1 MEIGAWWA
9 ESIASQ
15 RVRHGWSDLAHWHAT
30 NEATPGE
37 FRRPLKELQQNSG
50 TKKAWEQPD
59 KKEDSSIFLSLSRS
73 PSHHMS
79 SQKYKLKQ
87 QWDTTIH
94 PRKWQKF
101 KILTPPNA
109 SKDVEKEP
117 SPLLRLQNGTADLEY
132 SLTVSYKIK
141 LFTDYCTF
149 QGTIL

>member
-1 MEIGAWWA
+1 MKWKATDWEKIPVQSMPDKDLLSRIYRKFLKLNIKDMKNPIINWA
-9 ESIASQ
+9 
-15 RVRHGWSDLAHWHAT
+15 
-30 NEATPGE
+30 
-37 FRRPLKELQQNSG
+37 KELS
-50 TKKAWEQPD
+50 TISMKIHIWEV
-59 KKEDSSIFLSLSRS
+59 SIWKNVQ
-73 PSHHMS
+73 HHIGNC
-79 SQKYKLKQ
+79 KLKQ